1 MCSPLIVSSIVGA
14 AGTVSSIQGQ
24 RYQAD
29 AQAQAQKVASA
40 QERQRYLAEVS
51 AMRMQEQQEMITRSQ
66 RLQAAA
72 KGAMEA
78 KATARVAAGEA

>member
-51 AMRMQEQQEMITRSQ
+51 AM
-66 RLQAAA
+66 
-72 KGAMEA
+72 
-78 KATARVAAGEA
+78 